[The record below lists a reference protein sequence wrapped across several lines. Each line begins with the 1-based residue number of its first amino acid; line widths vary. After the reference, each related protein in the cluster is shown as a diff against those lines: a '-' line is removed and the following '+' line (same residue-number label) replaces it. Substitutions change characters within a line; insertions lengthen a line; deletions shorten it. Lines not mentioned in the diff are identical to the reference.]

1 MPTRVIYEFTHF
13 DILTYFYNGT
23 SYKVCSFHIFLKHYR
38 VHYYNY
44 QTPSLWILFM
54 FYAMHVAL
62 LLNKLFQTLKFEVI
76 NMVNNQQIQNLG
88 LLQFLFHGGVR
99 YISVVIKDTFSIK
112 VWRILLAYNDV
123 DKTKRLILSDA
134 DRPMFALWKKCMHV
148 GIFLRY
154 TKKMKKACRYWKWRW
169 IIS

>member
-1 MPTRVIYEFTHF
+1 M
-13 DILTYFYNGT
+13 
-23 SYKVCSFHIFLKHYR
+23 
-38 VHYYNY
+38 
-44 QTPSLWILFM
+44 LFM
-54 FYAMHVAL
+54 NLHISTSWRIFTMVHHIKFAHSIFFLNTIVSITIITKHRPCEYYLCLIYAMHVAL

-99 YISVVIKDTFSIK
+99 YISVVIKYTFSIK

-134 DRPMFALWKKCMHV
+134 DRSMFALWKNACM
-148 GIFLRY
+148 
-154 TKKMKKACRYWKWRW
+154 
-169 IIS
+169 